1 MACDTRAHVLIALTL
16 WRGIKLDFRTR
27 HRPATRLKLDI
38 LIKLDLRVRL
48 REASSPECLACE
60 QDSAGIPRAD

>member
-16 WRGIKLDFRTR
+16 WRGINLDFRTR